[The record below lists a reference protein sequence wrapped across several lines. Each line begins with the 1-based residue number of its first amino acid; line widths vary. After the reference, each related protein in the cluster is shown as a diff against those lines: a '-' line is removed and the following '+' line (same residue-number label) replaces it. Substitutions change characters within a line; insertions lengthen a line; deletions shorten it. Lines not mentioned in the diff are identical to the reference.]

1 MTAARD
7 DRGAITAFVAIIAL
21 GLLLVTGL
29 VADGG
34 RYIATYR
41 QAGDLAAN
49 AARAAAQ
56 GVDLQAL
63 GEGTV
68 ALEPADAQARAA
80 DFLAS
85 AGHPGAGATS
95 VAGDEVTVT
104 VTLTADALI
113 LPTGAKTV
121 TASATAT
128 STRGV
133 DQPSGGP

>member
-1 MTAARD
+1 MTRRLD
-7 DRGAITAFVAIIAL
+7 DRGVTTAFVAIIAL
-21 GLLLVTGL
+21 SLLFVTGL

-56 GVDLQAL
+56 GVELQAL
-63 GEGTV
+63 GGGTV
-68 ALEPADAQARAA
+68 TLDPTAAQARASDYLTA
-80 DFLAS
+80 
-85 AGHPGAGATS
+85 AGHPGTGTTS
-95 VAGDEVTVT
+95 VTGDQVTVT
-104 VTLTADALI
+104 VTLTADGLI
-113 LPTGAKTV
+113 LPTGPKTF

-133 DQPSGGP
+133 DQPTGGP